1 MTRNISAPAGCV
13 AEVAAF
19 IHGVKGMTG
28 LDFLPY
34 PPHQPGIGEA
44 PGGLDM
50 LMIALDNQIK

>member
-1 MTRNISAPAGCV
+1 MTRNISTPAGCV
-13 AEVAAF
+13 AEAAAF

-34 PPHQPGIGEA
+34 PSHQPGIGEA
-44 PGGLDM
+44 LGGLDM